1 MTSGMLAVKSEN
13 YICRQFMSSVSALAV
28 TELLQTASASTM
40 VLGVFMFLQ
49 LPWSEMGVGTGV
61 MIN

>member
-1 MTSGMLAVKSEN
+1 MLLNLTEN

-40 VLGVFMFLQ
+40 VLGVFLFLQ
-49 LPWSEMGVGTGV
+49 LRWSEMGVGTGA